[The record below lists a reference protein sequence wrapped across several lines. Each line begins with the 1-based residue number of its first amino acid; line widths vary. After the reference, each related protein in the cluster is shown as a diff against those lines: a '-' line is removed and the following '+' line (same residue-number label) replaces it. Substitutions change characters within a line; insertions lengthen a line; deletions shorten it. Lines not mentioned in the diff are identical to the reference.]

1 MIKNKSLFIAIDFD
15 GTCVTDDFPNIGN
28 DIGAIPV
35 LKKITKAGHKLILN
49 TMRSDIK
56 EPKSNDP
63 NIVCIGG
70 SYLTEAVDWFIDNG
84 IILSGINSCPNQK
97 TWTKSPKTYADLY
110 IDDRSLGV
118 PLLFDPK
125 KHKKPYVDWE
135 LIENLLVVLEIIE
148 P

>member
-1 MIKNKSLFIAIDFD
+1 MKKKNSLWIAIDFD
-15 GTCVTDDFPNIGN
+15 GTCVADDFPRIGK
-28 DIGAIPV
+28 DIGAAQV

-63 NIVCIGG
+63 NIVCVGG
-70 SYLTEAVDWFIDNG
+70 NYLSEAVDWFIDNG
-84 IILSGINSCPNQK
+84 IVLSGINTNPTQK

-125 KHKKPYVDWE
+125 NLKKSYVDWE